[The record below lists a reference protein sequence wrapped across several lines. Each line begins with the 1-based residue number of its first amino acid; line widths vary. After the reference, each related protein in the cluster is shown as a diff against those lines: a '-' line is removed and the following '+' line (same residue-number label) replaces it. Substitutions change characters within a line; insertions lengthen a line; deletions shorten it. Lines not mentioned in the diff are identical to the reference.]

1 MTSVPQDLWTCPAL
15 RVSLEERLHD
25 VRPVKKAGHRS
36 THQQAEESLHGAH
49 LETT

>member
-25 VRPVKKAGHRS
+25 VRPVKAGHRS

-49 LETT
+49 LEIT